1 MSDKVDTSPLKSSES
16 SAVNEPVPKANTFNN
31 SHLTGTSSCLID
43 MTINTTSNTI
53 VEQDDDIMSLL
64 DRSIVRRP
72 SVDITDMGTL
82 RQATDAAEKRR
93 RKGYDADGANVGSFN
108 ETNPPPGKEFDSFQK
123 GCIRINWKGI
133 SRRILDRVFS
143 QILPAGD
150 TKSLKDLLD
159 AGMISVDEIQIEHLS
174 YTLLHWCCSRG
185 QMEMVELLLKYGA
198 DVKLID
204 LKGRT
209 AKILAKENEH
219 DDIVNLLSQQK
230 H

>member
-159 AGMISVDEIQIEHLS
+159 TGHISVNEIQVEVGLNLFLDPNTAIKHVLTISFSFFYSILFYIVFFYIVFFYIVIFYIVFFYIVIE
-174 YTLLHWCCSRG
+174 
-185 QMEMVELLLKYGA
+185 
-198 DVKLID
+198 
-204 LKGRT
+204 
-209 AKILAKENEH
+209 
-219 DDIVNLLSQQK
+219 
-230 H
+230 